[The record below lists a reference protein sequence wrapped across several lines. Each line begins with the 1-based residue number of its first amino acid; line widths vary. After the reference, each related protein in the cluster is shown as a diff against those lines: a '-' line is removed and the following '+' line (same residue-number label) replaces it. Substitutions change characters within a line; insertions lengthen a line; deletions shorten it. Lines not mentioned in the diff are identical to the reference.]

1 MSFVAW
7 TTTLWTLPSNIALCV
22 HPDLEYIRI
31 LDKKADKR
39 FILAKSRLA
48 QLFPIMKN
56 KKKWKPKMADELY
69 EIEATFPGKEL
80 VGKKYQPMFDYF
92 VDSEGSEEYF
102 RVLLDKYVTDDAGTG
117 VLHQAPAFGEDDYR
131 VCLAHK
137 VIKKGQDLPCPVDSN
152 GLFTDPVAE
161 VKGLHVKKGDDTLI
175 KLIKDKGR
183 LIQKDNLDHSYPFC
197 WRSNTPLIYKAVP
210 SWFIKVEEIRDK
222 VVENNKKLIGP
233 ESG

>member
-1 MSFVAW
+1 M
-7 TTTLWTLPSNIALCV
+7 
-22 HPDLEYIRI
+22 
-31 LDKKADKR
+31 
-39 FILAKSRLA
+39 
-48 QLFPIMKN
+48 
-56 KKKWKPKMADELY
+56 
-69 EIEATFPGKEL
+69 
-80 VGKKYQPMFDYF
+80 
-92 VDSEGSEEYF
+92 
-102 RVLLDKYVTDDAGTG
+102 TDDAGTG
-117 VLHQAPAFGEDDYR
+117 VVHQAPAFGEDDYR
-131 VCLAHK
+131 VCLARK

-222 VVENNKKLIGP
+222 VVENNKKTYWSRIRLRRVDSTAGWWMHAIGP
-233 ESG
+233 SVVIDSGERPSPSGVPRAWTRSFALEAWKSCLS